1 MNSRLALTLAATVGV
16 AFALGACGSGD
27 RQPEDNT
34 PVTIPQVTPSQT
46 QSAAAQPEAG
56 APGTDASA
64 GTDAASGAGSGAA
77 SGGAATPPAPA
88 GPASATVSPTERLYT
103 VQIAA
108 YLSADSARAMADK
121 LSQLGFPVWTTEARV
136 GERTYHRIRVGA
148 HPRLSEMRR
157 LGQQIS
163 TQFSQEVWVAPVD
176 MAAQIPA
183 GAVEATRALLQR

>member
-64 GTDAASGAGSGAA
+64 GTDAASGAGAV
-77 SGGAATPPAPA
+77 SGGATAEGAAPA